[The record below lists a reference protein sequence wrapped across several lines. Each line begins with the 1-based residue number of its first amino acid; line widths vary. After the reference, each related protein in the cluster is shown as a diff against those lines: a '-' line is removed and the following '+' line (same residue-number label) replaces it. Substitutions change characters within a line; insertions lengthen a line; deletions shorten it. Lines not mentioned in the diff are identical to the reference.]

1 MPLMSGI
8 LLIKAFTKSDISN
21 SLRIDKIIEKS
32 IHLEDL
38 IEKVQKLMRNR
49 LDSYIIFS
57 FM

>member
-1 MPLMSGI
+1 MPLMYGI
-8 LLIKAFTKSDISN
+8 LLIKAFLKSDISN

>member
-1 MPLMSGI
+1 MSGI
-8 LLIKAFTKSDISN
+8 LLIKAFTAFTKGDISN

>member
-1 MPLMSGI
+1 MSGI

-21 SLRIDKIIEKS
+21 SLRIDKIIDKS